1 LVHLLWT
8 RNYKNALIEA
18 FYRTHLPNVFEV
30 YGGILVF
37 LFTVY
42 LLNFRIDIPI
52 KSSKAR
58 TPSSSFPIRLLYTGN
73 TPILMYAAVLSQI
86 LSISASLFRIFPQN
100 LLVRLVGTWAVR
112 PESHQYVAVSGL
124 AYYLQPPFSL
134 VEGLWDPIRSVI
146 YVLTV
151 IVSCVAFAKT
161 WTEFS
166 GSSARDMAKVF
177 KDNGIVIVGH
187 RENSVQRE
195 LKRIIPA
202 AAAVGGAVVGAT
214 VAATDLLGLSGVG
227 LSMFAGVTLLYTFYE
242 IISQEQQGAA
252 MPGQ

>member
-1 LVHLLWT
+1 
-8 RNYKNALIEA
+8 
-18 FYRTHLPNVFEV
+18 
-30 YGGILVF
+30 
-37 LFTVY
+37 
-42 LLNFRIDIPI
+42 
-52 KSSKAR
+52 
-58 TPSSSFPIRLLYTGN
+58 
-73 TPILMYAAVLSQI
+73 
-86 LSISASLFRIFPQN
+86 
-100 LLVRLVGTWAVR
+100 
-112 PESHQYVAVSGL
+112 
-124 AYYLQPPFSL
+124 
-134 VEGLWDPIRSVI
+134 
-146 YVLTV
+146 
-151 IVSCVAFAKT
+151 
-161 WTEFS
+161 
-166 GSSARDMAKVF
+166 MAKVF